1 MRVPSAL
8 EIVKFVVPAVHKEWD
23 FMRKIRAHLMQKLV
37 PDADVSNRVGQI
49 AKQKYRVDR
58 VFIRIVV
65 GQISE
70 RFGDL

>member
-1 MRVPSAL
+1 
-8 EIVKFVVPAVHKEWD
+8 
-23 FMRKIRAHLMQKLV
+23 MQKLV

-58 VFIRIVV
+58 VFIRIVI